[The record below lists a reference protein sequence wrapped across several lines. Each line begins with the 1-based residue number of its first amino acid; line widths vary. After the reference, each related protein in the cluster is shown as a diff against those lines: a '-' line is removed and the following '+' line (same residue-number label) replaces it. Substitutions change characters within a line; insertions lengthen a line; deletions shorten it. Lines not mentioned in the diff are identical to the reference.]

1 MMKKKDVTKEMTT
14 NFEKVDDELNRL
26 NQDMFESIGH
36 SLKEAEDA
44 YHDYQKSLEY

>member
-1 MMKKKDVTKEMTT
+1 MMKKKDVTKEMIT
-14 NFEKVDDELNRL
+14 NFEAIYDELNRL

-44 YHDYQKSLEY
+44 YYDYKKSLEY